1 MDFYANEGKAVTI
14 QANGKTYARHAI
26 TTHFVQVGE
35 NYIDLLERYVIP
47 VYQPGDILSA
57 SEKVIAL
64 CQGRVVTEEQ
74 VKPGFWAKL
83 LSRFVHQT
91 AAEPGMGLP
100 VKMQFAI
107 NFCGL
112 GKVLKAAVC
121 AGLNKLRGIHGT
133 FYDMLDDE
141 VRGLDGF
148 WGRDIPEYAHIGI
161 RIPSKPDKVCDEVYL
176 KTGIV
181 MMVVDANDL
190 TVELLGKSEQLQNWP
205 DSQLLALIVDNPA
218 GQDRQLTP
226 FILIREIS

>member
-91 AAEPGMGLP
+91 AAGPGMGLP

-107 NFCGL
+107 NF
-112 GKVLKAAVC
+112 
-121 AGLNKLRGIHGT
+121 LR
-133 FYDMLDDE
+133 
-141 VRGLDGF
+141 V
-148 WGRDIPEYAHIGI
+148 
-161 RIPSKPDKVCDEVYL
+161 
-176 KTGIV
+176 
-181 MMVVDANDL
+181 
-190 TVELLGKSEQLQNWP
+190 LGKSSRRLSAP
-205 DSQLLALIVDNPA
+205 ALISSAASTVLFTTCWTM
-218 GQDRQLTP
+218 R
-226 FILIREIS
+226 

>member
-91 AAEPGMGLP
+91 AAGPGMGLP
-100 VKMQFAI
+100 VKCSLPSTFAAWERSSRR
-107 NFCGL
+107 L
-112 GKVLKAAVC
+112 SA
-121 AGLNKLRGIHGT
+121 
-133 FYDMLDDE
+133 
-141 VRGLDGF
+141 
-148 WGRDIPEYAHIGI
+148 P
-161 RIPSKPDKVCDEVYL
+161 
-176 KTGIV
+176 
-181 MMVVDANDL
+181 
-190 TVELLGKSEQLQNWP
+190 
-205 DSQLLALIVDNPA
+205 ALISSAASTVLFTTCWTM
-218 GQDRQLTP
+218 R
-226 FILIREIS
+226 